1 MRPGRRCQRDPKG
14 DRPRARENVGVS
26 EINFG
31 RYREYVA
38 ARVDANNAM
47 IALLAGSRLAAH
59 SLQLHADSPHQLPGL
74 FPAVKDIDRFN
85 LLPDHASELLL
96 EADAHLSA
104 VAIPYALAV
113 YEAFV
118 KDAVA
123 ILKNEGYTVA
133 GDRNALSAGRMHQTL
148 FDAAGEPQP
157 EDVIPLFHVLRCLR
171 NAQIHHAG
179 TVTSEVTGTLSA
191 MSEQQRGRW
200 ESLTMGSVESMI
212 VGGKLHF
219 SLGHLVA
226 AFAVTKEA
234 ARRINALL
242 GQKIS
247 RRSWAI
253 IAVSDFAE
261 DAAHPRNSRQ
271 WKRGL
276 EGFSRFHYLGGLS
289 LSSQELEHAARESG
303 LWTARAW

>member
-1 MRPGRRCQRDPKG
+1 MG
-14 DRPRARENVGVS
+14 
-26 EINFG
+26 EIGFR
-31 RYREYVA
+31 RYRKYVD

-59 SLQLHADSPHQLPGL
+59 SLQLHAGSPHQLPGL

-85 LLPDHASELLL
+85 LLPDHASGLLL
-96 EADAHLSA
+96 DADAHLSA
-104 VAIPYALAV
+104 VAVPYALAV

-123 ILKNEGYTVA
+123 MLKDEGYPVA
-133 GDRNALSAGRMHQTL
+133 SDRNALNAGRMHQTL
-148 FDAAGEPQP
+148 FDAAGLPQP
-157 EDVIPLFHVLRCLR
+157 DDVIPLFHVLRCLR

-179 TVTSEVTGTLSA
+179 NVTGQVTESLSA
-191 MSEQQRGRW
+191 LGDQQRARW
-200 ESLTMGSVESMI
+200 ERLTMGPIELMI
-212 VGGKLHF
+212 AEGKLHF

-234 ARRINALL
+234 ARRINTML

-247 RRSWAI
+247 RNSWATM
-253 IAVSDFAE
+253 AVADFAE

-276 EGFSRFHYLGGLS
+276 EGFARFHYLGGLS
-289 LSSQELEHAARESG
+289 LSSQELEKAARESG
-303 LWTARAW
+303 LWTTKTW

>member
-1 MRPGRRCQRDPKG
+1 MG
-14 DRPRARENVGVS
+14 
-26 EINFG
+26 EINFR
-31 RYREYVA
+31 RYREYVD

-59 SLQLHADSPHQLPGL
+59 SLQLHAGSPHQLPGL

-85 LLPDHASELLL
+85 LLPDHASGLLL
-96 EADAHLSA
+96 DADAHLSA

-123 ILKNEGYTVA
+123 MLKDEGYTVA
-133 GDRNALSAGRMHQTL
+133 SDRNALNAGRMHQTL
-148 FDAAGEPQP
+148 FGAAGTEQP
-157 EDVIPLFHVLRCLR
+157 EDVIRLFHVLRCLR

-179 TVTSEVTGTLSA
+179 NVTSEVTESIDTL
-191 MSEQQRGRW
+191 SEQQRMRW
-200 ESLTMGSVESMI
+200 ESLTMGPVEAMI
-212 VGGKLHF
+212 VEGKLRF
-219 SLGHLVA
+219 SLGQLIA

-242 GQKIS
+242 AQKIS
-247 RRSWAI
+247 RSGWAA

-261 DAAHPRNSRQ
+261 EATHPRHSRQ

-276 EGFSRFHYLGGLS
+276 EGFARFHYLGGLS
-289 LSSQELEHAARESG
+289 LTSQELENAARKSG
-303 LWTARAW
+303 LWTAATW